1 MKETSNICPP
11 NEVEKKFNFT
21 GLLYLQVC
29 YSYLLTV
36 YFIVAS
42 LPDSPENITYEVFVW
57 DGVNFTVNVSWING
71 FDGKV
76 SRYIVY
82 VSQANQPTTYNGST
96 FSNNQNSY
104 KIVSCFVIF

>member
-1 MKETSNICPP
+1 MKETSNVCSP
-11 NEVEKKFNFT
+11 NKVEKRFNFT
-21 GLLYLQVC
+21 GLLFTSLL
-29 YSYLLTV
+29 YLLAI
-36 YFIVAS
+36 YFIAAS
-42 LPDSPENITYEVFVW
+42 PPDSPKNITYDVFVW

-82 VSQANQPTTYNGST
+82 VSRADQPTTYNGSI

-104 KIVSCFVIF
+104 KIVSCL